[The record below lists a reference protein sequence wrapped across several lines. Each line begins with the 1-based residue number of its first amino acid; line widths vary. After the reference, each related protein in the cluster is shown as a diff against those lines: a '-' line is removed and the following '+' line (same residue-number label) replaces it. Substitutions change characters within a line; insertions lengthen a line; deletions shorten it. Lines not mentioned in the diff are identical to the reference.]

1 MCHVFIVIQLSKVD
15 NLDSGKPLQRNY
27 MEKFMTKAQ
36 RKRETQPADDRFI
49 SSNYNRHKILNDIEP
64 FTEDILQGTLLSLQS
79 P

>member
-1 MCHVFIVIQLSKVD
+1 MFSSKSKVD

-36 RKRETQPADDRFI
+36 RKREHQPADDRYI

-64 FTEDILQGTLLSLQS
+64 FTEDILQGRSQLFILQKL
-79 P
+79 PN